1 MLGFGMC
8 IVENINVVA
17 PDSATFVF
25 CGIYDA
31 VDHDFGAVGYH
42 RRVDCNGMPGSS
54 HGACTGMTAPA
65 AGTAFAGTVASGLK
79 DSQGADRRGGF
90 RISFFLYCIRISI
103 GVGSCV
109 GKSASVYRSLDDIGA
124 VAEGGPVHIQS
135 KAMISVAFIVI
146 EQLLAE
152 FSGLYGMI

>member
-31 VDHDFGAVGYH
+31 VDHDFGAVGTTEGSTAMVCPAVA
-42 RRVDCNGMPGSS
+42 RRLYWYDGPS
-54 HGACTGMTAPA
+54 
-65 AGTAFAGTVASGLK
+65 AGNSFAGTVASGLK

-152 FSGLYGMI
+152 FSGLYGLI

>member
-109 GKSASVYRSLDDIGA
+109 GKVRPSTVAS
-124 VAEGGPVHIQS
+124 
-135 KAMISVAFIVI
+135 MI
-146 EQLLAE
+146 
-152 FSGLYGMI
+152 